1 MRLKRRQP
9 VPVDRGGGVGPKGA
23 GSRQR
28 GSHAAA
34 QAVGLALPALVLNGR
49 L

>member
-1 MRLKRRQP
+1 MRLKRGQL
-9 VPVDRGGGVGPKGA
+9 VSIDRGGGVWPKGA
-23 GSRQR
+23 GSIQR

-34 QAVGLALPALVLNGR
+34 QAIGLALSPLVLNGR